1 MSFASRRFAGLFGS
15 LIRML
20 EIVSEFSVP
29 AKFFKVV
36 AFPNVA
42 HFSSLIMHMKEK
54 LLLKVR
60 L

>member
-29 AKFFKVV
+29 AKFSKDEVFSS
-36 AFPNVA
+36 VA
-42 HFSSLIMHMKEK
+42 HFSLLMMHINEK
-54 LLLKVR
+54 WLLEFR
-60 L
+60 W